1 MAVLCELGKH
11 PEHADKIYEELKDL
25 DVTDLKSLVNLTHLN
40 AVIKEALRLHPALL
54 TGGNRKTTAN
64 GLTIGGQFIP
74 PHTTIV
80 APRYTI
86 GRRTCFSFV
95 TD

>member
-1 MAVLCELGKH
+1 MDVL
-11 PEHADKIYEELKDL
+11 
-25 DVTDLKSLVNLTHLN
+25 DLKTLVNLPHLN

-54 TGGNRKTTAN
+54 TGGNRKTSAS
-64 GLTIGGQFIP
+64 GLTIGGRFIP

-86 GRRTCFSFV
+86 GRRKFFGFFLFAPLLFCSCLGP
-95 TD
+95 